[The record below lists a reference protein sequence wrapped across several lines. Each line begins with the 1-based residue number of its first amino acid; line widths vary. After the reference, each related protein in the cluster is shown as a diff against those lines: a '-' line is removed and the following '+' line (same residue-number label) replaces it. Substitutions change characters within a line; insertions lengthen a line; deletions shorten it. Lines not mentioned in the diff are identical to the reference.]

1 MKRTISI
8 LLIICVAVAF
18 AADPAYIGS
27 KRCGMCHKKE
37 ESGAQLGKWKAGP
50 HVGAYETL
58 LTEESK
64 TIAKE
69 QGLTTAP
76 EESPECLVCHVTG
89 WGSASGYQIEVD
101 PEDTKAV
108 KLNEALK
115 GVGCESCHG
124 AGSLYKS
131 KSKMVAIYL
140 GEADGAAL
148 GLLEPDE
155 ANCVTCHNEDSPTYR
170 VFDYSVR
177 VKEITH
183 PYPEGYTTPQK

>member
-1 MKRTISI
+1 MRNA
-8 LLIICVAVAF
+8 LIIALAIFLLAGIVFNTDNHAFVGTKKCKMCNNGEKKGMIFEKWAEGPHAKAYAVLGED
-18 AADPAYIGS
+18 AAKETYAKLGKTGNPQEDPA
-27 KRCGMCHKKE
+27 
-37 ESGAQLGKWKAGP
+37 
-50 HVGAYETL
+50 
-58 LTEESK
+58 
-64 TIAKE
+64 
-69 QGLTTAP
+69 
-76 EESPECLVCHVTG
+76 CLKCHVTG
-89 WGSASGYQIEVD
+89 HGMDSTLVAKVKIED
-101 PEDTKAV
+101 
-108 KLNEALK
+108 
-115 GVGCESCHG
+115 GVSCESCHG
-124 AGSLYKS
+124 AGSLYKC